1 MHDSPRSTTLTCLAL
16 LSICLTTFSSC
27 RSNAASA
34 TSRRPPNILLFLV
47 DDMGVADCS
56 LPFLFHF
63 DEYGA
68 RGKAIEMANAGR
80 YRTPVLERLARGGMR
95 FTSAH
100 ASTVCTP
107 TRVSLMTGLQP
118 ARHHV
123 TTWTHPESPRD
134 TGNNEVQ
141 RLKSPDWSMAG
152 LEAGQPTLAALLRGV
167 GYRTLHVGKAHFGPN
182 DSFGGDPR
190 HLGFDVNVAG
200 HGAGGPGSYLGRYD
214 FSAAWRGGGR
224 MWDVPGLERY
234 HGDDVFLTEALTRE
248 MGKAIDEAL
257 RSKQPFFA
265 YMAHYAV
272 HAPFEVDE
280 RFAGNYPELHGA
292 SKQKELAFATMV
304 EGMDRSL
311 GDLLALLEA
320 RGVAEET
327 LVVFYSDN
335 GSDGPAN
342 LPLRGKKGTRFEGG
356 CRVPLVIAWA
366 KPDPQ
371 HPMQRAISIEPN
383 SLEDDM
389 VGAEDVFATLASIAG
404 AKFAHQVDGHDLSPY
419 LRGTPGVHR
428 PQERLVHFPH
438 GHNDDHFTTYR
449 QGAFKLI
456 YQYGPRRWELYDLE
470 HDLGEATNLLSSAPS
485 RALQLARTMRQR
497 LEDCGAQ
504 MPVQVATGAAEWPD
518 TTALEA
524 LLRPTETRPRAR

>member
-1 MHDSPRSTTLTCLAL
+1 MHHSLRSTSLAGL
-16 LSICLTTFSSC
+16 VVLCVGISACSMFSACSSNTTTASSG
-27 RSNAASA
+27 RK
-34 TSRRPPNILLFLV
+34 PNLLLFLV
-47 DDMGVADCS
+47 DDMGIADCS
-56 LPFLFHF
+56 LSFLF
-63 DEYGA
+63 DAQG
-68 RGKAIEMANAGR
+68 RAIEMANSGR
-80 YRTPVLERLARGGMR
+80 YRTPALERLARAGMR
-95 FTSAH
+95 FTNAH

-134 TGNNEVQ
+134 TGSNEVL
-141 RLKSPDWSMAG
+141 RLESPDWRMAG
-152 LEAGQPTLAALLRGV
+152 LEAEQATLADLLRAV

-190 HLGFDVNVAG
+190 RLGFDVNVAG
-200 HGAGGPGSYLGRYD
+200 HGAGGPGSYLGRHD
-214 FSAAWRGGGR
+214 FSAAWRQGGH
-224 MWDVPGLERY
+224 MWDVPGLEAY
-234 HGDDVFLTEALTRE
+234 HGEDIFLTEALTRE
-248 MGKAIDEAL
+248 MSRAIDEAL
-257 RSKQPFFA
+257 SSKQPFFA

-280 RFAGNYPELHGA
+280 RFAAHYPELRGA

-342 LPLRGKKGTRFEGG
+342 LPLRGKKGTRHEGG

-366 KPDPQ
+366 KPDAQ
-371 HPMQRAISIEPN
+371 HPMQRALSIAPR
-383 SLEDDM
+383 SLEDDT
-389 VGAEDVFATLASIAG
+389 VGPEDVFATLASIAG
-404 AKFAHQVDGHDLSPY
+404 AKVTHSIDGHDLSPY
-419 LRGTPGVHR
+419 LRGTQGVHR

-449 QGAFKLI
+449 EGGFKLV
-456 YQYGPRRWELYDLE
+456 YQYGPRTWELYDLAR
-470 HDLGEATNLLSSAPS
+470 DLGETTNLLRSDPH
-485 RALQLARTMRQR
+485 RALALARTMRQR

-504 MPVQVATGAAEWPD
+504 MPVQVATGTAEWPD

-524 LLRPTETRPRAR
+524 LLPLTGSRPRGR